1 MSQMVGIFCRPMDWA
16 LAVHYTEQ
24 TDSTPFKF
32 ISNGDDMHKT
42 RPLMVSNAQR
52 ISAIFSV
59 CATFFFTVTYLD
71 SWYIIVCIQYALN
84 SKYT

>member
-59 CATFFFTVTYLD
+59 CATFFLLLYLD
-71 SWYIIVCIQYALN
+71 SDI
-84 SKYT
+84 